1 MKLCF
6 STLGCF
12 DKSLEEILVLSK
24 KYNIPAI
31 EVRGINGILQ
41 NDLIDVFS
49 EKKIE
54 QTKRLFDRYQTV
66 PLVLG
71 TSCRF
76 HQAEQFDKAIEEG
89 LSSIR
94 IAEAVGFQSI
104 RVFGDR
110 ILSDGEA
117 CIQRVIDGL
126 TTLCDR
132 AKQVRILLE
141 VHGDFNTIE
150 ALSPVIDSMKSK
162 NNFGL
167 IWDIEHT
174 HRNYGSDWITFYRLA
189 RPYIKHV
196 HIKDYSN
203 ALDRLT
209 LIGQGDVPILPIM
222 DRLLQDGYDG
232 YFSLEWE
239 RKWHPE
245 LPDIEV
251 ALHSFL
257 SLLKE
262 AGRSISTASKPF
274 FTNGTSD
281 V

>member
-12 DKSLEEILVLSK
+12 DKSLEEILIFSK

-31 EVRGINGILQ
+31 EVRGINGILP

-49 EKKIE
+49 EKKID
-54 QTKRLFDRYQTV
+54 QTKCLFDQYQTV

-76 HQAEQFDKAIEEG
+76 HQADQYEKAIKEG
-89 LSSIR
+89 CSSIR
-94 IAEAVGFQSI
+94 IAETIGFQFI

-110 ILSDGEA
+110 IRSDKEA
-117 CIQRVIDGL
+117 CIDRVISGL
-126 TTLCDR
+126 TTLCEQ
-132 AKQVRILLE
+132 AKNVCILLE
-141 VHGDFNTIE
+141 VHGDFNTVE
-150 ALSPVIDSMKSK
+150 ALSPVLEAMKERK
-162 NNFGL
+162 NFGL

-174 HRNYGSDWITFYRLA
+174 HKRYGTDWMTFYQFA
-189 RPYIKHV
+189 RPYIKHI

-203 ALDRLT
+203 ALDQLT
-209 LIGQGDVPILPIM
+209 LIGQGDIPILPIIN
-222 DRLLQDGYDG
+222 RVLQDGYDG

-239 RKWHPE
+239 KKWHPE

-262 AGRSISTASKPF
+262 TE
-274 FTNGTSD
+274 
-281 V
+281 